1 MYKLNTPE
9 IKKVNRSQFAKGTDF
24 KQYIVEYIGN
34 NCYIPTSGNCFIKC
48 INFFTK
54 KDYTQEFL
62 TFIRSE
68 QRRSNVMTS
77 ARIQPFGREYNINIG
92 YYDGFRVYPRSITQ
106 RDIALKIHENHFY
119 LMWKSNGI
127 RYDKAIKELKDNF
140 KVMILLYLT
149 NMLKVL
155 LNTNTNLKQSNLN

>member
-1 MYKLNTPE
+1 
-9 IKKVNRSQFAKGTDF
+9 
-24 KQYIVEYIGN
+24 
-34 NCYIPTSGNCFIKC
+34 
-48 INFFTK
+48 
-54 KDYTQEFL
+54 
-62 TFIRSE
+62 
-68 QRRSNVMTS
+68 MTS

-92 YYDGFRVYPRSITQ
+92 YYDGFRVYPRSITH